1 MSFVNGTDITLH
13 NQKRRLLAG
22 RWKRISQLSDSE
34 EAELYQITEQTSG
47 MTMYGNRARTSI
59 MLPLELAREIS
70 RQAKVCEC
78 TVNQVVVDL
87 LEQMLHSTTAGVK
100 TTEDDT
106 EH

>member
-1 MSFVNGTDITLH
+1 MSTINDSDLTLH
-13 NQKRRLLAG
+13 NQKRRLLSG
-22 RWKRISQLSDSE
+22 RWRRISQLSESE
-34 EAELYQITEQTSG
+34 EAELFQITEQTSG

-70 RQAKVCEC
+70 RQAKASEC

-87 LEQMLHSTTAGVK
+87 LEQILHATAISIPDSD
-100 TTEDDT
+100 ET

>member
-1 MSFVNGTDITLH
+1 MSTINDSDTTLH
-13 NQKRRLLAG
+13 NQKRRLLSG

-34 EAELYQITEQTSG
+34 EAELFQITEQTSG

-87 LEQMLHSTTAGVK
+87 LEQMLHTTPLSMTG
-100 TTEDDT
+100 TDET

>member
-1 MSFVNGTDITLH
+1 MSFINDSDFTLH
-13 NQKRRLLAG
+13 HQKRRLLAG
-22 RWKRISQLSDSE
+22 RWKRISQLTELE
-34 EAELYQITEQTSG
+34 EAELFKITEQTSG

-87 LEQMLHSTTAGVK
+87 LEQMLLPTIPLTNPST
-100 TTEDDT
+100 DDT

>member
-1 MSFVNGTDITLH
+1 MSKINDSDSTLY

-22 RWKRISQLSDSE
+22 RWKRISQLSESE
-34 EAELYQITEQTSG
+34 EAELFQITERTSG

-70 RQAKVCEC
+70 RQAKLCEC

-87 LEQMLHSTTAGVK
+87 LEQMLHSTPLAMPDLD
-100 TTEDDT
+100 ET